1 MTRQTL
7 LAFAALAGLV
17 AGPTAASAKPIALDC
32 DLARK
37 VQLSRKIT
45 PMGNA
50 KETVSID
57 LVAKKLT
64 VGKWS
69 GGYVVARPNEASMTG
84 LPQGMRI
91 AFNTSDNYLTIVKTS
106 EFGEVDR
113 QDGKCVP
120 KGR

>member
-1 MTRQTL
+1 M
-7 LAFAALAGLV
+7 AGQ
-17 AGPTAASAKPIALDC
+17 TAASAKPLTLDC

-37 VQLSRKIT
+37 VQMSLKIT
-45 PMGNA
+45 PMGNIR
-50 KETVSID
+50 ETVTID

-84 LPQGMRI
+84 LPQGTRI
-91 AFNTSDNYLTIVKTS
+91 AFNTNDNYLTIVKTS